1 MSARPRRRLAAA
13 ATALTLG
20 LSLAAGLAGCTRSQ
34 PSEPD
39 TLPPNK
45 LQTLM
50 EGDRL
55 ISDGQTQKEEGMR
68 LRSEG
73 KGGDDLIKEGEEKI
87 ARGEKM
93 KEKGMM
99 MKD

>member
-1 MSARPRRRLAAA
+1 MPARPRRRFA
-13 ATALTLG
+13 ATAAALTLG
-20 LSLAAGLAGCTRSQ
+20 LSLAAALAGCAKDR

-55 ISDGQTQKEEGMR
+55 ISEGQTQKEEGMR
-68 LRSEG
+68 LRTDG
-73 KGGDDLIKEGEEKI
+73 QGGDELIKQGEEKI
-87 ARGEKM
+87 TRGEKM

-99 MKD
+99 MRD